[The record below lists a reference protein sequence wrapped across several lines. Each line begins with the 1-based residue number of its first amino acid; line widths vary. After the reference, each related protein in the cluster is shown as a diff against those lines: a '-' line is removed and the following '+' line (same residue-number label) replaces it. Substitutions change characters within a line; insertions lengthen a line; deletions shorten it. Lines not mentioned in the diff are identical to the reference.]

1 MKFALIAQLL
11 SGSPHH
17 EWSRVS
23 ARNTMMASEERLV
36 SASWVSLSRRSACAA
51 VWLIGAEQA
60 CAGPSLQ
67 TIMPGGKPARVY
79 DVMTSIAG
87 PGGPGLSPAEGQLG
101 RLAASLAQLD
111 LLVSDLEKTLQ
122 DPSYTTTDED
132 SIVVLRL
139 SAIYFKST
147 PELMRL
153 TAEFMDQLGSED
165 LATAAT
171 IADEF
176 EVTVKALE
184 QGCRSKD
191 LPSQL
196 ASTKIAS
203 AQLTRYLAVASH
215 NYKVPTVQQPYSAF
229 RPPS

>member
-1 MKFALIAQLL
+1 MRSKLR
-11 SGSPHH
+11 S
-17 EWSRVS
+17 S
-23 ARNTMMASEERLV
+23 AAFGRPGREIVCDAPS
-36 SASWVSLSRRSACAA
+36 SFSFLSRRSMLCA
-51 VWLIGAEQA
+51 VWLVGAEQA

-79 DVMTSIAG
+79 DIMTSIAG

-111 LLVSDLEKTLQ
+111 LLVSDLDTTLQ
-122 DPSYTTTDED
+122 DLSYKTTDED

-153 TAEFMDQLGSED
+153 TAEFMDQLGSAD
-165 LATAAT
+165 LAAAAT

-176 EVTVKALE
+176 EETVKVLE
-184 QGCRSKD
+184 QGCRAKD
-191 LPSQL
+191 LRSQL
-196 ASTKIAS
+196 AAS
-203 AQLTRYLAVASH
+203 KRGSVQLARYLTVASH
-215 NYKVPTVQQPYSAF
+215 KYTVPTVQQPYSAF

>member
-1 MKFALIAQLL
+1 MKFALLTAQLL
-11 SGSPHH
+11 GGSPSLH
-17 EWSRVS
+17 EWPGVS
-23 ARNTMMASEERLV
+23 HAPRGRMMTPT
-36 SASWVSLSRRSACAA
+36 SLGRRSLCAA
-51 VWLIGAEQA
+51 VWLVGAEQA
-60 CAGPSLQ
+60 CAGPTLQ

-79 DVMTSIAG
+79 DVMTSVAG

-101 RLAASLAQLD
+101 RLAAALAQLD
-111 LLVSDLEKTLQ
+111 LLISDLEKTLQ
-122 DPSYTTTDED
+122 DPSYKTTDED

-139 SAIYFKST
+139 SAIYWKAT

-153 TAEFMDQLGSED
+153 TAELMSQLGSED

-176 EVTVKALE
+176 EVTVKELE
-184 QGCRSKD
+184 QACRAKD

-196 ASTKIAS
+196 QRAKVGS

-215 NYKVPTVQQPYSAF
+215 NYKVPTVQQPYSSF

>member
-1 MKFALIAQLL
+1 MFALLTAQLL
-11 SGSPHH
+11 GGRPSLY
-17 EWSRVS
+17 EWPGVS
-23 ARNTMMASEERLV
+23 HSHAPLVRSTMMAPT
-36 SASWVSLSRRSACAA
+36 SLSRRSLCAV
-51 VWLIGAEQA
+51 VWLVGAEQA

-79 DVMTSIAG
+79 DVMTSVAG

-101 RLAASLAQLD
+101 RLAAALAQLD
-111 LLVSDLEKTLQ
+111 LLVSDLQKTLHDQ
-122 DPSYTTTDED
+122 SYKTTDED

-139 SAIYFKST
+139 SAIYWKST

-153 TAEFMDQLGSED
+153 TAELMSQLGSED

-176 EVTVKALE
+176 EVTIKELE
-184 QGCRSKD
+184 QACRAKD

-196 ASTKIAS
+196 QRAKVGS

-215 NYKVPTVQQPYSAF
+215 NYKVPTVQQPYSSF

>member
-1 MKFALIAQLL
+1 MKFALLTAQLL
-11 SGSPHH
+11 GGSPSLH
-17 EWSRVS
+17 EWPGVSHSSHAPRVRS
-23 ARNTMMASEERLV
+23 TMMAPT
-36 SASWVSLSRRSACAA
+36 SLSRRSLCAA
-51 VWLIGAEQA
+51 VWLVGAEQA
-60 CAGPSLQ
+60 CAGPTLQ

-79 DVMTSIAG
+79 DVMTSVAG

-101 RLAASLAQLD
+101 RLAAALAQLD

-122 DPSYTTTDED
+122 DPSYKTTDED

-139 SAIYFKST
+139 SAIYWKAT

-153 TAEFMDQLGSED
+153 TAELMSQLGSED

-171 IADEF
+171 IADDF
-176 EVTVKALE
+176 EVTIKDLE
-184 QGCRSKD
+184 QACRAKD

-196 ASTKIAS
+196 QRAKVGS

-215 NYKVPTVQQPYSAF
+215 NYKVPTVQQPYSSF